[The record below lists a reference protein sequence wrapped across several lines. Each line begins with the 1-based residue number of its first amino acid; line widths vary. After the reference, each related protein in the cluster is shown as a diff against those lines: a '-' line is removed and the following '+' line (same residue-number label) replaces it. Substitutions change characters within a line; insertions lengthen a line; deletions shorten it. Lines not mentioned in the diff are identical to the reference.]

1 MKLLHKLHTCLLHIS
16 YTLLQTLFTV
26 LKKIC
31 TDVLSNCVKKHFSF
45 LQDYIG
51 YLFLLKLILYGTKED
66 SLAKKHLH
74 VDRKTKTLKLTD
86 RNVYISERRGGQSNI
101 F

>member
-1 MKLLHKLHTCLLHIS
+1 MTMKLLHKLHTCLLHIS

-51 YLFLLKLILYGTKED
+51 YLFLLKLILNGTKED

-74 VDRKTKTLKLTD
+74 VDRKTKTFKLT
-86 RNVYISERRGGQSNI
+86 ECLH
-101 F
+101 